1 MSAVI
6 IHLCC
11 SWRRAI
17 SRLGGKI
24 GKKFAHV
31 FATNSIPVHKSV
43 LLYISLF
50 FAVTLSAQSPGNTKN
65 ITLPSKDSF
74 RTIELFF
81 LTPEKQLLYYQN
93 AEKILST
100 NKIEAGTK
108 KHRLVEAPVDLSGI
122 SFRFKDTVRT
132 MKDFIYDTKAVGII
146 VLKNDTILF
155 EKYNGIEQNSKWINF
170 SVAKSV
176 TSLLY
181 GAAIQDGYIRSLDQK
196 VTQFI
201 HELKGSAYDSVSLRD
216 LLQMSS
222 GIAWND
228 DVRDRESDLVK
239 VGRLEAA
246 QGWPAIAKYLSQL
259 KPAAAPGTKF
269 NYNTIET
276 NLAAL
281 ALYRAIGKPLAT
293 YLSEKIWKPFGMH
306 ADANWVK
313 SRSLGIE
320 LGGCCISASLRD
332 YALLGLFALNN
343 GVDLDGRQVVAPG
356 WIKESTTSSRSNP
369 GYGYY
374 WWLSSSRRYF
384 ATGAFGQQVEIDPS
398 QRIIVAIQS
407 YWPTAF
413 SDYYVGYIDAMFEAI
428 NSKLKK

>member
-1 MSAVI
+1 MY
-6 IHLCC
+6 
-11 SWRRAI
+11 
-17 SRLGGKI
+17 
-24 GKKFAHV
+24 
-31 FATNSIPVHKSV
+31 KSV

-50 FAVTLSAQSPGNTKN
+50 FAATLSAQTPGNTKN

-74 RTIELFF
+74 RTADLLF

-93 AEKILST
+93 AENILPT
-100 NKIEAGTK
+100 NKIEAGIK

-132 MKDFIYDTKAVGII
+132 MNDFINDTKAVGII

-155 EKYNGIEQNSKWINF
+155 EKYNGIDQHSKWINF

-181 GAAIQDGYIRSLDQK
+181 GVAIQDGYIRSLDQK
-196 VTQFI
+196 VTQYI
-201 HELKGSAYDSVSLRD
+201 HELKGSVYDSVSLRD

-222 GIAWND
+222 GVAWSD
-228 DVRDRESDLVK
+228 DTRDRESDLLK
-239 VGRLEAA
+239 VGRLETT
-246 QGWPAIAKYLSQL
+246 QGWPAVAKYLSQL

-269 NYNTIET
+269 NYNTMET
-276 NLAAL
+276 NLAAI
-281 ALYRAIGKPLAT
+281 ALTRAIGKPLAT
-293 YLSEKIWKPFGMH
+293 YLSEKIWKPFGMQ

-320 LGGCCISASLRD
+320 LGGCCISSSLRD

-343 GVDLDGRQVVAPG
+343 GVDLDGKQVLAPG
-356 WIKESTTSSRSNP
+356 WMKQSTTSSRSNP

-374 WWLSSSRRYF
+374 WWLSPTRRYF
-384 ATGAFGQQVEIDPS
+384 ASGAFGQQVEFDPS
-398 QRIIVAIQS
+398 QRIVVAIQS
-407 YWPTAF
+407 YWPTTF
-413 SDYYVGYIDAMFEAI
+413 SNYYIGYIDAMIEAI

>member
-1 MSAVI
+1 MLMTRFSLFYFSI
-6 IHLCC
+6 
-11 SWRRAI
+11 
-17 SRLGGKI
+17 
-24 GKKFAHV
+24 F
-31 FATNSIPVHKSV
+31 FAT
-43 LLYISLF
+43 
-50 FAVTLSAQSPGNTKN
+50 TLSAQSPGNTKN
-65 ITLPSKDSF
+65 TRLPSKDSF
-74 RTIELFF
+74 RTAELFF
-81 LTPEKQLLYYQN
+81 LTPEKQLVYYQN
-93 AEKILST
+93 AEKILPT

-122 SFRFKDTVRT
+122 SFNFKDTMRT
-132 MKDFIYDTKAVGII
+132 IDDFIRDTKAVGII

-155 EKYNGIEQNSKWINF
+155 EKYNGTDQHTRWINF

-181 GAAIQDGYIRSLDQK
+181 GAAIQDGYIKSLDEK

-201 HELKGSAYDSVSLRD
+201 HELKGSAYDSVSLQN

-228 DVRDRESDLVK
+228 DPRDRESDLMK
-239 VGRLEAA
+239 VGRLEAT

-259 KPAAAPGTKF
+259 KSAAAPGTKF
-269 NYNTIET
+269 NYNTVET

-281 ALYRAIGKPLAT
+281 ALHRAVGKPLAS

-306 ADANWVK
+306 SDANWVK
-313 SRSLGIE
+313 SRSLGLE

-343 GVDLDGRQVVAPG
+343 GIDLEGKQVLAPAWMRQ
-356 WIKESTTSSRSNP
+356 STSSSRSNP

-374 WWLSSSRRYF
+374 WWLGSGRRYF
-384 ATGAFGQQVEIDPS
+384 ASGAFGQQVEIDPS
-398 QRIIVAIQS
+398 GRIIVAIQS
-407 YWPTAF
+407 YWPTAY
-413 SDYYVGYIDAMFEAI
+413 SDYYVGYIDTMIGAI
-428 NSKLKK
+428 ISKVKK

>member
-1 MSAVI
+1 M
-6 IHLCC
+6 
-11 SWRRAI
+11 
-17 SRLGGKI
+17 
-24 GKKFAHV
+24 
-31 FATNSIPVHKSV
+31 NKSV
-43 LLYISLF
+43 CLYISVF
-50 FAVTLSAQSPGNTKN
+50 FTATLSAQTPGNTKS

-74 RTIELFF
+74 RTAELLF

-93 AEKILST
+93 AENILPT

-108 KHRLVEAPVDLSGI
+108 KHRLIEAPVDLSDI

-132 MKDFIYDTKAVGII
+132 MNDFIYQTKAVGII

-181 GAAIQDGYIRSLDQK
+181 GAAIKDGYIRSLDEK
-196 VTQFI
+196 LPHYI
-201 HELKGSAYDSVSLRD
+201 PELAGSAYDSVSLKH

-222 GIAWND
+222 GVAWID
-228 DVRDRESDLVK
+228 DPGNRESDLVK
-239 VGRLEAA
+239 VGRLEAT
-246 QGWPAIAKYLSQL
+246 QGWPGIVKYLSQL
-259 KPAAAPGTKF
+259 KPLAVPGTKF

-276 NLAAL
+276 SLAAI
-281 ALYRAIGKPLAT
+281 ALNRVIGKPLAN

-343 GVDLDGRQVVAPG
+343 GIDLDGKQVLAPG
-356 WIKESTTSSRSNP
+356 WMQESTSSSRSNP

-374 WWLSSSRRYF
+374 WWLSSTGRYF
-384 ATGAFGQQVEIDPS
+384 ASGAFGQQVEIDPS
-398 QRIIVAIQS
+398 QRIVVAIQS

-413 SDYYVGYIDAMFEAI
+413 SDYYVGYIDAMIEAI
-428 NSKLKK
+428 ISKVKK